1 MMRDKILIVGGYGH
15 VGCVIATTL
24 GERFPGA
31 VLAAGRNF
39 SQAEALSFTSGRKV
53 LPLELDLSQTHGI
66 ESLLHD
72 VRLVVMCLDQSDTS
86 FVQMCIERGI
96 HYIDIS
102 ASYAFLSQ
110 VERLDTYARERGA
123 TGVLSVGLAPGL
135 TNLLAKYCKDIFDDL
150 RGIDI
155 AIMLGLG
162 EAHGKAAIQ
171 WTIDNIDARFVLRR
185 DGNEY
190 VVDGFADPKQ
200 VEFPAPYGRRTAY
213 RFNFADQHVLA
224 RTLGVDR
231 VATRLCLDLAAATYL
246 LALLKRAGFFSLI
259 RKIGGQRPL
268 VALFSRLHLGSDAF
282 VVNVS
287 ADGSIDQT
295 ALTLSCSIAGRQEG
309 YATGIVAALIAERLY
324 TSACRS
330 GIFHIEQLFDPL
342 PMFAR
347 IARHGFEVNLGLL
360 KRFREDLDQGKRTL

>member
-1 MMRDKILIVGGYGH
+1 MMRDKILIVGGYGQ
-15 VGCVIATTL
+15 VGRVVATTL

-39 SQAEALSFTSGRKV
+39 SQAQALSFTTGRKV
-53 LPLELDLSQTHGI
+53 LPLELDLSQMHGI

-72 VRLVVMCLDQSDTS
+72 VRLVVVCLEQSDTS
-86 FVQMCIERGI
+86 FVRMCIERGI
-96 HYIDIS
+96 HSIDSS
-102 ASYAFLSQ
+102 ASYPFLVQ
-110 VERLDTYARERGA
+110 VEQLDAFARQRGA

-135 TNLLAKYCKDIFDDL
+135 TNLLAKYCNDVFDEL

-162 EAHGKAAIQ
+162 EAHGRAAIQ

-185 DGNEY
+185 DGSEY

-200 VEFPAPYGRRTAY
+200 VEFPSPYGRRTAY
-213 RFNFADQHVLA
+213 RFNFADQHVIA

-231 VATRLCLDLAAATYL
+231 VATRLCFDSAAATYL
-246 LALLKRAGFFSLI
+246 LALLKRARSFSLM
-259 RKIGGQRPL
+259 RNIGGQRAL
-268 VALFSRLHLGSDAF
+268 VALFGRLHLGSDTF
-282 VVNVS
+282 VINVS

-309 YATGIVAALIAERLY
+309 YATGIVASLVAERVY

-330 GIFHIEQLFDPL
+330 GIVHIEQLFDPL
-342 PMFAR
+342 AMFAR
-347 IARHGFEVNLGLL
+347 IARYGFEVNLGLL
-360 KRFREDLDQGKRTL
+360 KRIREDVDRAKRTL